1 MLGQPPNK
9 GGRIKAFTVKKDTNC
24 LRSRPNEQ
32 TKKSVTAPDFKSP
45 SSEQYRGTYGS
56 VPVGG
61 RNMAPSFSR
70 RQVTLI
76 FKEPRGTRTE
86 TSPVGK
92 ASSADADVAADG
104 ALGWTQ
110 PQQPPQPLPHQPVL
124 VEATDSLWDTSRWG
138 SGASRPGM
146 RLSTAMSGFP
156 FQMCGTA
163 EQRRSNRLVCKAQQQ

>member
-1 MLGQPPNK
+1 
-9 GGRIKAFTVKKDTNC
+9 
-24 LRSRPNEQ
+24 
-32 TKKSVTAPDFKSP
+32 
-45 SSEQYRGTYGS
+45 
-56 VPVGG
+56 
-61 RNMAPSFSR
+61 MAPSFSR

-76 FKEPRGTRTE
+76 FKEPRSTRTE
-86 TSPVGK
+86 TSPMGK
-92 ASSADADVAADG
+92 ASSADADVPADG